1 MCVGTRRYW
10 RRVTPLLSY
19 YGSSAF
25 SCEAAGCHCSAFEV
39 EEEEWKKEEEEEEK
53 NRLRHHHH
61 PSCAAMGLKKGR
73 SQLGILFAA
82 IASIQLPLPVYHR
95 PLWPWPAGEGSE
107 VGMLPYVPGGMHC
120 SIGQITACQQC
131 ESLPSPALGWL
142 HYGRHVPVG
151 GQRSGCSP
159 VPTCITSMYTA
170 HPLQSKYAHVFSPP
184 M

>member
-1 MCVGTRRYW
+1 
-10 RRVTPLLSY
+10 
-19 YGSSAF
+19 
-25 SCEAAGCHCSAFEV
+25 
-39 EEEEWKKEEEEEEK
+39 
-53 NRLRHHHH
+53 
-61 PSCAAMGLKKGR
+61 MGLKKGW

-120 SIGQITACQQC
+120 SIGQITACQQW

-170 HPLQSKYAHVFSPP
+170 HPLQPKYAHVFSPQCEYCKGLP
-184 M
+184 LPPPPPLGPSATISILPLLWPRCPLCQARPSHRYTTRIATCRVAFGLDSQP